1 MLFMENLIIRK
12 GYLEKTSPFINKPL
26 IKIFTGQRRIGKSY
40 IMLQTIRQIE
50 KQFPNANVIYI
61 NKEKPEFDN
70 INTKTDLL
78 EYINGVRKPNVKNF
92 IFMDEVQ
99 EISDFEKALRGLLT
113 DDTNDLYCTGSNAT
127 LLSGEI
133 ATLLSGRYVEI
144 PVHGLS
150 YPEFLQFH
158 QLENDN
164 KSLQKYIAKGGM
176 PFLIHLDDSP
186 EIWLEYLKNVLN
198 TILFKDVVQRFNVR
212 NFGFLHNLITYLA
225 DNSGSLVSANR
236 INNFLKSQKTEVSTK
251 SVVDY
256 LGFLAA
262 SYLVRKVN
270 RYDISGRKVF
280 EVNDKFY
287 FEDLGLQHVLKPYDP
302 ARLQKYIESLVYQHL
317 LVAGFTVYVGKL
329 ADKEID
335 FVASKGDQTLYVQ
348 VALHVAGKE
357 TFEREFG
364 NLLLI
369 KDNHAKYVVTLDE
382 YATGN
387 HKGINH
393 ISLRDFL
400 MMELSKAS

>member
-1 MLFMENLIIRK
+1 
-12 GYLEKTSPFINKPL
+12 
-26 IKIFTGQRRIGKSY
+26 
-40 IMLQTIRQIE
+40 
-50 KQFPNANVIYI
+50 
-61 NKEKPEFDN
+61 
-70 INTKTDLL
+70 
-78 EYINGVRKPNVKNF
+78 
-92 IFMDEVQ
+92 
-99 EISDFEKALRGLLT
+99 
-113 DDTNDLYCTGSNAT
+113 
-127 LLSGEI
+127 
-133 ATLLSGRYVEI
+133 
-144 PVHGLS
+144 
-150 YPEFLQFH
+150 
-158 QLENDN
+158 
-164 KSLQKYIAKGGM
+164 LQKYIAKGGM

-302 ARLQKYIESLVYQHL
+302 ARLQKYIESLVYHHL

-348 VALHVAGKE
+348 VALHVPGKE

-400 MMELSKAS
+400 MMELSKVS